1 MPEKEKGYKDSKD
14 VKGYQDLPPMTMTI
28 ESSLPIHT
36 GPWRTFR
43 AVIIQDKCNKC
54 FMCWRCCPEPCI
66 EFKGLDEF
74 PEVNYDY
81 CKGCG
86 ICANECPKKAI
97 EMVLEEQE

>member
-1 MPEKEKGYKDSKD
+1 MVKKEKGYKDSKD

-28 ESSLPIHT
+28 ESSIPVKT

-43 AVIIQDKCNKC
+43 PVIDVDKCNLC
-54 FMCWRCCPEPCI
+54 FLCWRCCPEPCI
-66 EFKGLDEF
+66 EIVSKEE
-74 PEVNYDY
+74 PPMVNLDY

-97 EMVLEEQE
+97 TLVLEETD